1 MYLKRL
7 EIIGF
12 KSFARRSVL
21 EFPKPKKG
29 NLSIAAIVGP
39 NGVGK
44 SNLVESIRWALGEQS
59 LKSLRGKKSQDII
72 FSGSIKITRLNL
84 A

>member
-12 KSFARRSVL
+12 KSFARRSIL
-21 EFPKPKKG
+21 EFPQPKKG

-44 SNLVESIRWALGEQS
+44 SNLVESIRWAFLS
-59 LKSLRGKKSQDII
+59 
-72 FSGSIKITRLNL
+72 
-84 A
+84 